1 MAPMT
6 GHLTAYGS
14 APCPSTPLL
23 DHGPGGTVS
32 SRTERGRVLVELHG
46 EIDLAVV
53 VAAEPRLRALT
64 GPAGGASRGHL
75 VADLRQVTFI
85 DCSGLALL
93 VDVRDRVLAGGG
105 RFTLVCDDRR
115 ILRLLRITGL
125 ATVLAPVGRIEDVQ
139 DEAATEDAAIE
150 SAAIEDAAIEDAAA
164 EDGADSDCD
173 SGSGSDADSDAGTQ
187 AAGDGDGAGG
197 AGADGGRA
205 DVRESAPA
213 DVRADGA
220 AGRVGSGGG
229 GGMPGAAAVGP
240 PDASKG
246 RET

>member
-125 ATVLAPVGRIEDVQ
+125 ATVLAPVARIEDVQ

-150 SAAIEDAAIEDAAA
+150 NAAIEDAAA

-173 SGSGSDADSDAGTQ
+173 SGSGSAADSDAGTQ

>member
-150 SAAIEDAAIEDAAA
+150 NAAIEDAAA

-173 SGSGSDADSDAGTQ
+173 SGSGSA
-187 AAGDGDGAGG
+187 
-197 AGADGGRA
+197 ADGGRA
-205 DVRESAPA
+205 DVRESAPV
-213 DVRADGA
+213 DVRADGTE
-220 AGRVGSGGG
+220 GRVGSGGG

>member
-150 SAAIEDAAIEDAAA
+150 SAAIEDAAA
-164 EDGADSDCD
+164 EDGADSDSDSD
-173 SGSGSDADSDAGTQ
+173 SGSAADSDAGTQ
-187 AAGDGDGAGG
+187 AAGDGG

-205 DVRESAPA
+205 DVRESAPV
-213 DVRADGA
+213 DVRADGTE
-220 AGRVGSGGG
+220 GRVGSGGG

>member
-150 SAAIEDAAIEDAAA
+150 NAAIEDAAA

-173 SGSGSDADSDAGTQ
+173 SGSGSAADSDAGTQ

-205 DVRESAPA
+205 DVRESAPV

>member
-150 SAAIEDAAIEDAAA
+150 SAAIEDAAA

-173 SGSGSDADSDAGTQ
+173 SGSA
-187 AAGDGDGAGG
+187 
-197 AGADGGRA
+197 ADGGRA

>member
-150 SAAIEDAAIEDAAA
+150 SAAIEDAAA
-164 EDGADSDCD
+164 EDGADSDSDSD
-173 SGSGSDADSDAGTQ
+173 SGSAADSDAGTQ
-187 AAGDGDGAGG
+187 AAGDGG